1 MRILLVGPAG
11 SGKTHLASQVARALD
26 LPFSFNSLSAG
37 CTESHIIGRVLPDEA
52 GNWTYR
58 PSPFVR
64 AYRDGG
70 VHLFDEI
77 DAADPNLLVLINA
90 ALANGHLCVPFA
102 DMPPIKRHER
112 AVIIAAA
119 NTFGHGADV
128 QYVGRNQLDAATLDR
143 FAVSTVFVDYDR
155 DMEKALVRGILS
167 GDEADGLLEWAWGVR
182 EVIRE
187 HRLRRIMSTRT
198 ILNSA
203 RLIAADE
210 ALETIRQRYFTSW
223 SDDER
228 RLVR

>member
-1 MRILLVGPAG
+1 M
-11 SGKTHLASQVARALD
+11 S
-26 LPFSFNSLSAG
+26 
-37 CTESHIIGRVLPDEA
+37 RV
-52 GNWTYR
+52 
-58 PSPFVR
+58 
-64 AYRDGG
+64 
-70 VHLFDEI
+70 
-77 DAADPNLLVLINA
+77 NA

-102 DMPPIKRHER
+102 DLPPIERHER

-155 DMEKALVRGILS
+155 DMEKTLVRGIVS

-182 EVIRE
+182 DVIRE

-203 RLIAADE
+203 RLIAAGE

-228 RLVR
+228 RLAR